1 LSDEEPPKRPVL
13 LAASILS
20 LDLEASMSKLRCAL
34 IASLL
39 VATSAALIAQDN
51 PTFDVV
57 SIKKNTQPIPPGPP
71 VQRPDGG
78 FSMQGVPI
86 GTLVSRAYPP
96 AVPIDMVGLPEWAMR
111 EYYDVS
117 ATSSLP
123 AATPEQQQ
131 AMLRT
136 MLADRCKLAA
146 HFEKREQPVYDLVLA
161 RSDGK
166 LGPNLQPSDVDCEAK
181 AAADRATAEAA
192 RAAGT
197 IPPPPSFP
205 AMNGPAPP
213 CSLRIL
219 MNSTEGGGTMEMFV
233 RLLRPSAGRL
243 VIDKTGL
250 KGSYRIS
257 LPLNIM
263 STRGLQTPDDSA
275 PSIFTAL
282 QEQLGLKLESS
293 RAMRD
298 VLVIDHIE
306 RPSEN

>member
-1 LSDEEPPKRPVL
+1 MP
-13 LAASILS
+13 
-20 LDLEASMSKLRCAL
+20 KLRRAVVAL
-34 IASLL
+34 ALT
-39 VATSAALIAQDN
+39 VVSAALLAQDA
-51 PTFDVV
+51 PGRVEFDVV
-57 SIKKNTQPIPPGPP
+57 SIKKNTQPITVPTARP

-78 FSMQGVPI
+78 FSMQRVPI

-117 ATSSLP
+117 ATSSLSR
-123 AATPEQQQ
+123 ATAEQQT
-131 AMLRT
+131 AMLRA
-136 MLADRCKLAA
+136 MLADRCKLVA
-146 HFEKREQPVYDLVLA
+146 HFDKREQPVYDLVIA

-166 LGPNLQPSDVDCEAK
+166 LGPNLQPSDVDCDAK
-181 AAADRATAEAA
+181 AAADRAAAEAA

-197 IPPPPSFP
+197 IPPPPPFP
-205 AMNGPAPP
+205 AMNGPAPA
-213 CSLRIL
+213 CSFRVLA
-219 MNSTEGGGTMEMFV
+219 NSTEGGGTMEMFV
-233 RLLRPSAGRL
+233 RLLRSGAGRL

-250 KGSYRIS
+250 KGSYRMS
-257 LPLNIM
+257 LPVNIM
-263 STRGLQTPDDSA
+263 ALPRPETASDSV

>member
-1 LSDEEPPKRPVL
+1 MSHLRQTVIALLLTTSSVAL
-13 LAASILS
+13 LA
-20 LDLEASMSKLRCAL
+20 
-34 IASLL
+34 
-39 VATSAALIAQDN
+39 QDR
-51 PTFDVV
+51 PPRVEFDVV
-57 SIKKNTQPIPPGPP
+57 SIKKSTQPMPPALP

-78 FSMQGVPI
+78 FTMQSVPI
-86 GTLVSRAYPP
+86 ATLVSRAYPP
-96 AVPIDMVGLPEWAMR
+96 AVPIDMVGLPEWAIR

-117 ATSSLP
+117 ATSSLSS
-123 AATPEQQQ
+123 ATPDQQQ

-146 HFEKREQPVYDLVLA
+146 HFEKREQPVYDLIVA

-166 LGPNLQPSDVDCEAK
+166 LGPNLRQSEVDCEAK
-181 AAADRATAEAA
+181 AAADRAAAEAA

-197 IPPPPSFP
+197 IPPPPPFS
-205 AMNGPAPP
+205 MNGPAPA
-213 CSLRIL
+213 CSFRIL

-293 RAMRD
+293 RAVRD

>member
-1 LSDEEPPKRPVL
+1 
-13 LAASILS
+13 
-20 LDLEASMSKLRCAL
+20 
-34 IASLL
+34 
-39 VATSAALIAQDN
+39 
-51 PTFDVV
+51 V
-57 SIKKNTQPIPPGPP
+57 SIKKNTQPVTVPTARS

-78 FSMQGVPI
+78 FTMQRVPI

-96 AVPIDMVGLPEWAMR
+96 TVPIDMVGLPDWARR

-117 ATSSLP
+117 ATSSLSR
-123 AATPEQQQ
+123 ATSDQQQ

-146 HFEKREQPVYDLVLA
+146 HFEKREQPVYDLIVA

-166 LGPNLQPSDVDCEAK
+166 LGPNLQPSEVDCEAK
-181 AAADRATAEAA
+181 AAADRAAAEAA

-197 IPPPPSFP
+197 IPPPPALPDF
-205 AMNGPAPP
+205 NGPAPP
-213 CSLRIL
+213 CLY
-219 MNSTEGGGTMEMFV
+219 GGTMEMLA
-233 RLLRPSAGRL
+233 RLLRPAAGRL

-257 LPLNIM
+257 LPFNLLDV
-263 STRGLQTPDDSA
+263 RGPDAANDSA
-275 PSIFTAL
+275 PTIFTAL